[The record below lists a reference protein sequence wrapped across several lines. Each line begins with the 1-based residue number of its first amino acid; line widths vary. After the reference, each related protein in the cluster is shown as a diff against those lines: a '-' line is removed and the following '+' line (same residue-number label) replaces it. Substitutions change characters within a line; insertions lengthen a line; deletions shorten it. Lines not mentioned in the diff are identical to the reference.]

1 MSKRPSFRPKA
12 TPLKYAKIAPT
23 PPPNNSQKPPRLMPI
38 LIGGGLLY
46 VTAVYVSMAVFK
58 SKSDTSNGQNKEKEE
73 PVTPGSFDTN
83 PVWEK
88 LAKKYDKEIGWDEL
102 VMGIGLMRRWLI
114 GQAKVKE
121 KNAVILHIN
130 NLYTQLDCLKG
141 DVLEVSTGT
150 GRNFGYYK
158 ADKVSSV
165 TFTDRNQ
172 AMLEEAESK
181 FKEYKSQFKAAFQQ
195 RNIDEQPAGRYDT
208 VVDTFGLCSC
218 GDPEQALISLAE
230 SCKDSDS
237 RILLL
242 EHGRSHYEWLNRI
255 LDSNVDKHVIQW
267 GCWWNRDLMGLFERE
282 KVKEKLEI
290 VKAYRW
296 HLGTTCYIVA
306 KPKTTNSQ

>member
-1 MSKRPSFRPKA
+1 MRCCS
-12 TPLKYAKIAPT
+12 
-23 PPPNNSQKPPRLMPI
+23 
-38 LIGGGLLY
+38 
-46 VTAVYVSMAVFK
+46 
-58 SKSDTSNGQNKEKEE
+58 TSSSSEIINK
-73 PVTPGSFDTN
+73 THTSAFF
-83 PVWEK
+83 
-88 LAKKYDKEIGWDEL
+88 
-102 VMGIGLMRRWLI
+102 
-114 GQAKVKE
+114 
-121 KNAVILHIN
+121 
-130 NLYTQLDCLKG
+130 KG

-150 GRNFGYYK
+150 GRNFEYYK
-158 ADKVSSV
+158 PDKVSSV
-165 TFTDRNQ
+165 TFTDKNE

-195 RNIDEQPAGRYDT
+195 RKIDEQPVGRYDT

-218 GDPEQALISLAE
+218 GDPEKALISLAE
-230 SCKDSDS
+230 SCKESDES

-255 LDSNVDKHVIQW
+255 LDSNVDRHVKQW

-306 KPKTTNSQ
+306 KPKISKKNNEK